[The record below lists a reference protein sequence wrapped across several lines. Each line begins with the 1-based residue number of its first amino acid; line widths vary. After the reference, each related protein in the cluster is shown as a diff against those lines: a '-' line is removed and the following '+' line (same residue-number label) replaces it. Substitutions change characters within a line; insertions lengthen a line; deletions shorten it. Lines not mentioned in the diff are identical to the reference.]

1 MIVPLIRWLTQH
13 VPSYNKMIDMCNDPD
28 FENKYA
34 AEAEKH
40 AKTSAAWVQKGM
52 QDDAKRESK
61 A

>member
-1 MIVPLIRWLTQH
+1 
-13 VPSYNKMIDMCNDPD
+13 MIDMCNDPD